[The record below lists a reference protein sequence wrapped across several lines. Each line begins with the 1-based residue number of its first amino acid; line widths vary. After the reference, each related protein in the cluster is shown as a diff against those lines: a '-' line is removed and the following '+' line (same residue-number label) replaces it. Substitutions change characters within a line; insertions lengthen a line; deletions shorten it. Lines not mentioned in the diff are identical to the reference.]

1 MPTGYKP
8 NGTARDYHIRL
19 PGLHP
24 GQRHVLEHKRRFTYS
39 CCGRRWNKT
48 TTWLSEM
55 VEAVVET
62 QLSYQWCAPTYKQCR
77 IAWDELRRMVPAH
90 VGTYNEGR
98 MECVLPGDGKIGFF
112 SVEDPE
118 TARGFT
124 AAGVVFDEASEI
136 REKAWTE
143 VVRGTLVDTGG
154 YARFCYT
161 PKGRNWVWR
170 NVMAAEAEQDP
181 NVIHFQAPT
190 LGAVVHEDGTLE
202 RRPHP
207 LENPRIPWDEMV
219 NLFLTLPERVFRQ
232 EYLAEYLDDGGGAFR
247 NVDACA
253 VGAFVAR
260 PPHPPHANRFVIGV
274 DLAKSV
280 DWTVAFVAG
289 VAGELSKKVIAW
301 DRWNRCDWPITCARI
316 AKLAVTWNDALI
328 VLDSTGVGDPIFDFL
343 RQAGLRVFPFKFTE
357 SSREQLLNNLMVCL
371 ETEEIAFPP
380 IAQLVNE
387 LKSAEYVTAGATGR
401 SRVQVPEG
409 LPDDCIMALGLTAWG
424 MTNAGAGLHLAH
436 SFVERTKANTS
447 DGKLSG
453 PVYGGQRLM
462 ERKF

>member
-1 MPTGYKP
+1 MPAGYKS

-24 GQRHVLEHKRRFTYS
+24 GQLHVQRQRRRFTYV
-39 CCGRRWNKT
+39 CAGRRWRKT
-48 TTWLSEM
+48 TMNLSRQ
-55 VEAVVET
+55 VEEAIERPET
-62 QLSYQWCAPTYKQCR
+62 YLWCAPTYKQAR
-77 IAWDELRRMVPAH
+77 IAWDELLKMVPPP
-90 VGTYNEGR
+90 VGTFNEGR
-98 MECVLPGDGKIGFF
+98 MTCVLPGGGKQQFL
-112 SVEDPE
+112 SMEDPD
-118 TARGFT
+118 TARGYT
-124 AAGVVFDEASEI
+124 SAGATFDEYSEQ
-136 REKAWTE
+136 REKGWTE
-143 VVRGTLVDTGG
+143 VVRPMLMDTGG
-154 YARFCYT
+154 WADFGYT
-161 PKGRNWVWR
+161 PKGRNHVWR
-170 NVMAAEAEQDP
+170 QVMAALADEDP
-181 NVIHFQAPT
+181 EVAHFQAPT
-190 LGAVVHEDGTLE
+190 LGYILHENGDIE
-202 RRPHP
+202 RKAHP
-207 LENPRIPWDEMV
+207 LENPFIEWSEIIS
-219 NLFLTLPERVFRQ
+219 LFRTLPERVFRQ
-232 EYLAEYLDDGGGAFR
+232 EIGAEYLDDGGGAFR

-253 VGAFVAR
+253 VGQFVAR

-289 VAGELSKKVIAW
+289 VGGEHTKQVVAW

-328 VLDSTGVGDPIFDFL
+328 MLDSTGVGDPIFDFL

-371 ETEEIAFPP
+371 ETEEISFPP

-401 SRVQVPEG
+401 QRVQVPEG

-424 MTNAGAGLHLAH
+424 LTNAGAGLHLAH
-436 SFVERTKANTS
+436 AFVERTKANTS

-462 ERKF
+462 EKRF